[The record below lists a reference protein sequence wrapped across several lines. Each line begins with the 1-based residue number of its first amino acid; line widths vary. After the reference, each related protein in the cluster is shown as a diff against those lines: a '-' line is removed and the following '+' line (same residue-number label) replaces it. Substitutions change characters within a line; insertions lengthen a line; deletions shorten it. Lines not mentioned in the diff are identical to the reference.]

1 MASSLFPQMMQ
12 NNPINKITNL
22 VNLMRGKNVD
32 AMYNMMMQNNPQ
44 FANFVNQ
51 NKGKSAE
58 QIANENGIDF
68 NAIKQFLR

>member
-1 MASSLFPQMMQ
+1 MMQ